1 MKVVM
6 SEKRNKIVNALKGAN
21 ADGMT
26 LAEISAAIGEEVKS
40 GTTNPMVAA
49 GVIKKVGKRK
59 VAKVVY
65 VEVDTYAVGD
75 QFPGLPDGSIW
86 GVHEYPTNLLGRGP
100 ELEAAIFFECFRRPL
115 QHIEAGL
122 VKANLFYLEKSAD
135 DKIVHSVRG
144 SCPR

>member
-40 GTTNPMVAA
+40 GTTNPMVTA

-65 VEVDTYAVGD
+65 VEVDTYAIGD
-75 QFPGLPDGSIW
+75 
-86 GVHEYPTNLLGRGP
+86 
-100 ELEAAIFFECFRRPL
+100 
-115 QHIEAGL
+115 
-122 VKANLFYLEKSAD
+122 
-135 DKIVHSVRG
+135 
-144 SCPR
+144 